1 LGELWVAI
9 EIKYEELL
17 EAIGLD
23 RTKKD
28 LVILGALLKAQK
40 KPTDF
45 IDFETLRGQL
55 AEDEGSRKGKD
66 PLIYRSL
73 SMLEKEGFLKI
84 DKGGHRHGYNSSVAM
99 LEKAVVNIV
108 TRNIKRLEK
117 ELKEIDS
124 EIAELS
130 DMNTD
135 TMASD
140 VIEHMVGKRKIEKPI
155 FAQGWDNIL
164 KILDDQ
170 VYKNLK
176 KGDVVRIT
184 LEWSTQVDY
193 NTPKRIRII
202 EKLLE
207 RGVEIRA
214 LDHDRGEK
222 KIRSNMRE
230 LFAKTRAMGANVGY
244 RVFPRKDATYQFIGR
259 NEEGIVLVISESP
272 LSATW
277 LPRSSNAELVDNA
290 IESFDRD
297 YERGTNLIDF
307 EW

>member
-1 LGELWVAI
+1 VAI

-23 RTKKD
+23 RTRKD
-28 LVILGALLKAQK
+28 MVILGALLKAQK
-40 KPTDF
+40 GPTDF
-45 IDFETLRGQL
+45 VDFETLREQL
-55 AEDEGSRKGKD
+55 AKDEGSRKGKD

-73 SMLEKEGFLKI
+73 STLEKEGLLKI
-84 DKGGHRHGYNSSVAM
+84 DKGGHKHGYNSSVAM

-108 TRNIKRLEK
+108 AKNIKSLEK

-124 EIAELS
+124 EIAVLS
-130 DMNTD
+130 EMNTD

-140 VIEHMVGKRKIEKPI
+140 VIELMVGKRKIEKPI

-164 KILDDQ
+164 KVLDDK

-184 LEWSTQVDY
+184 LEWLTQVDY
-193 NTPKRIRII
+193 NKPKRIRII
-202 EKLLE
+202 ESLLE
-207 RGVEIRA
+207 SGVEIRA
-214 LDHDRGEK
+214 LDRDRGEK
-222 KIRSNMRE
+222 KIRSNMTE
-230 LFAKTRAMGANVGY
+230 LLVKTRAMGSNVGY
-244 RVFPRKDATYQFIGR
+244 RVFPRKDATYQFIGC

-290 IESFDRD
+290 IDSFDRD

>member
-1 LGELWVAI
+1 VAI

-23 RTKKD
+23 KTKKD
-28 LVILGALLKAQK
+28 MVILGALLKAQK
-40 KPTDF
+40 KPADF

-55 AEDEGSRKGKD
+55 AEDEGSRKGMD
-66 PLIYRSL
+66 SLIYRSL
-73 SMLEKEGFLKI
+73 STLEKEGFLKI
-84 DKGGHRHGYNSSVAM
+84 DKGGHKHGYNSSVAM

-108 TRNIKRLEK
+108 ARNIKRLEK

-124 EIAELS
+124 EIAALS

-140 VIEHMVGKRKIEKPI
+140 VIEHIVGKRKIEKPI

-170 VYKNLK
+170 VYKNLN
-176 KGDVVRIT
+176 KGDVVRLT
-184 LEWSTQVDY
+184 LEWSTQVNY

-207 RGVEIRA
+207 SGVEIRA
-214 LDHDRGEK
+214 LDRDRGEK
-222 KIRSNMRE
+222 KIRSNMTE
-230 LFAKTRAMGANVGY
+230 LFAKTRAMGVNVGY

-277 LPRSSNAELVDNA
+277 LPRSSNAELVDYA
-290 IESFDRD
+290 IDSFDRD
-297 YERGTNLIDF
+297 YERGTDLIDF